1 MPQAPPAQQIPVGSL
16 YGLPGF
22 TETFEQYENINNF
35 STTLARDAQSPF
47 NPPASFQKTDI
58 VKWWEL
64 QTFFTYSAA
73 ATTQGYV
80 WSPYAPYNLFQNF
93 KLKLQGQYSPVEV
106 ESGIDLAFFQF
117 YRPMRGKGQSPMPG
131 GGQAGMLSA
140 NSQWGSAVPAAALYA
155 TTLATYN
162 QPGINP
168 NPLYG
173 PTGATTQHYS
183 MFQPGVGTGP
193 GSALE
198 PCVAAA
204 GTLAGTCPFVLEI
217 PAGIWLDQY
226 WDLAVDGSLLPNA
239 SGVVQPVS
247 AFISPQYM
255 GGGERVIVPQFN
267 YAPIVGANIDQ
278 GPLVLGGSAVEG
290 ATTGSVIL
298 NARRIGVYSSE
309 NPAELP
315 PVYNWQYRRSS
326 KRYPIGAVGKVDI
339 PITEYGQLFSVWVR
353 IVDPTTGVGIPYNT
367 TGASSGL
374 GAQTNQGQYV
384 TKCQLLYGSN
394 LPKFD
399 DDIMTMQNR
408 FVQQHGFLPLNG
420 TIVWD
425 MLASG
430 QDDLLTNNSR
440 VLNTLTNANTHI
452 HLEFASGNLPGASAY
467 AVVGTELL
475 VPVSTQ

>member
-1 MPQAPPAQQIPVGSL
+1 MPQAAPAQQIPVGSL

-35 STTLARDAQSPF
+35 NTTLAATTQSPF

-64 QTFFTYSAA
+64 ETFLTVAVTS
-73 ATTQGYV
+73 TTQGYLI
-80 WSPYAPYNLFQNF
+80 SPYAPWNLFQNF
-93 KLKLQGQYSPVEV
+93 KLKLQGQYSPLEV
-106 ESGIDLAFFQF
+106 ESGIDLAYFQF
-117 YRPMRGKGQSPMPG
+117 YRPMRGKGQQSQNVVAGQFVEGFPSYTG
-131 GGQAGMLSA
+131 GTTYAPLS
-140 NSQWGSAVPAAALYA
+140 VPVGGL
-155 TTLATYN
+155 
-162 QPGINP
+162 NP
-168 NPLYG
+168 NPAYG
-173 PTGATTQHYS
+173 S
-183 MFQPGVGTGP
+183 N
-193 GSALE
+193 GSASGLFGQYQVPIE
-198 PCVAAA
+198 GYGGLGYQTAA
-204 GTLAGTCPFVLEI
+204 GAKTSNIAFTVEL

-247 AFISPQYM
+247 AFVSPQYM

-267 YAPIVGANIDQ
+267 YSAITPATLDQ
-278 GPLVLGGSAVEG
+278 GLIVAGTGGTVGTISGNV
-290 ATTGSVIL
+290 TV

-326 KRYPIGAVGKVDI
+326 KRYPIGAVTKVDI
-339 PITEYGQLFSVWVR
+339 PITEYGQLFSVFVR
-353 IVDPTTGVGIPYNT
+353 LFDPTTSVGIPVDVLGSTSGVPNLT
-367 TGASSGL
+367 TTPTGT
-374 GAQTNQGQYV
+374 QI

-399 DDIMTMQNR
+399 DDMLTMQHR
-408 FVQQHGFLPLNG
+408 FISQHGFPPLNG
-420 TIVWD
+420 TVIWD

-440 VLNTLTNANTHI
+440 VLNTLTNANCHV
-452 HLEFASGNLPGASAY
+452 HLEFNSAPGTSTY
-467 AVVGTELL
+467 AVIGTELL

>member
-22 TETFEQYENINNF
+22 TETFEQYENINGF
-35 STTLARDAQSPF
+35 STTLSSSAQTPF

-64 QTFFTYSAA
+64 ETFFTYSTAS
-73 ATTQGYV
+73 TGQGPN
-80 WSPYAPYNLFQNF
+80 WSPYAPYNIFQNF

-106 ESGIDLAFFQF
+106 ESGIDLAWFQM
-117 YRPMRGKGQSPMPG
+117 YRPMRGKGQSPMPHQG
-131 GGQAGMLSA
+131 GIHAV
-140 NSQWGSAVPAAALYA
+140 NNQWGGASIGTATLYN
-155 TTLATYN
+155 TTVATYT

-173 PTGATTQHYS
+173 AFGSANWQGS
-183 MFQPGVGTGP
+183 MFQPGVATGP
-193 GSALE
+193 GSALQ
-198 PCVAAA
+198 PSIAAA
-204 GTLAGTCPFVLEI
+204 GTLAGTCPFIIEI

-267 YAPIVGANIDQ
+267 YASINAPTIDQ
-278 GPLVLGGSAVEG
+278 GPVVQGTGATVG

-298 NARRIGVYSSE
+298 NCRRIGVYSSE

-326 KRYPIGAVGKVDI
+326 KRFPIGANAKVDI

-353 IVDPTTGVGIPYNT
+353 LVDPTTGVGVAYNT
-367 TGASSGL
+367 TGAASGL
-374 GAQTNQGQYV
+374 AAQTNQGQYV

-399 DDIMTMQNR
+399 DDILTMQNR
-408 FVQQHGFLPLNG
+408 FVQQHGMLPLNG
-420 TIVWD
+420 MIVWD

-452 HLEFASGNLPGASAY
+452 HLEFNSSYLPGASAY
-467 AVVGTELL
+467 AIVGTELL

>member
-1 MPQAPPAQQIPVGSL
+1 MPQAAPAQQIPVGSL

-35 STTLARDAQSPF
+35 ATTLAATAQTPF

-64 QTFFTYSAA
+64 ETYLVL
-73 ATTQGYV
+73 TTTSTTYPYTI
-80 WSPYAPYNLFQNF
+80 SPYAPWNIFQNF
-93 KLKLQGQYSPVEV
+93 KLKLQGQNSPLEV
-106 ESGIDLAFFQF
+106 ESGIDLAFWQMF
-117 YRPMRGKGQSPMPG
+117 RPMRGKGQQSSNTL
-131 GGQAGMLSA
+131 GGQFP
-140 NSQWGSAVPAAALYA
+140 V
-155 TTLATYN
+155 
-162 QPGINP
+162 
-168 NPLYG
+168 
-173 PTGATTQHYS
+173 
-183 MFQPGVGTGP
+183 
-193 GSALE
+193 
-198 PCVAAA
+198 
-204 GTLAGTCPFVLEI
+204 GTLAGSSAVTPGVLTYPTFGLNPNPILTFNGSGTAAPWSQLQASIAQFNQLFYQSTGATGAKTSTIAFNLEM

-247 AFISPQYM
+247 AFVSPQYM

-267 YAPIVGANIDQ
+267 YAPVTPTNMDQ
-278 GPLVLGGSAVEG
+278 GPIVLGTGG
-290 ATTGSVIL
+290 TTGTTSGSVTV

-326 KRYPIGAVGKVDI
+326 KRYPVGAVTKIDI
-339 PITEYGQLFSVWVR
+339 PITEYGQLFSVFVR
-353 IVDPTTGVGIPYNT
+353 LFDPTTG
-367 TGASSGL
+367 TGLPVDILGSTAGLPNASITPTGT
-374 GAQTNQGQYV
+374 QI

-399 DDIMTMQNR
+399 DSVFTMQNR
-408 FVQQHGFLPLNG
+408 FIQQHGFAPLNG
-420 TIVWD
+420 TVVWD

-440 VLNTLTNANTHI
+440 VLNTLTNANCHV
-452 HLEFASGNLPGASAY
+452 HLEFNSAPGANTY
-467 AVVGTELL
+467 AVIGTELL

>member
-1 MPQAPPAQQIPVGSL
+1 MPQAAPAQQIPVGSL

-35 STTLARDAQSPF
+35 NTTLASTTQSPF

-64 QTFFTYSAA
+64 ETFLTVAVTS
-73 ATTQGYV
+73 TTQGYLI
-80 WSPYAPYNLFQNF
+80 SPYAPWNLFQNF
-93 KLKLQGQYSPVEV
+93 KLKLQGQYSPLEV
-106 ESGIDLAFFQF
+106 ESGIDLAYFQF
-117 YRPMRGKGQSPMPG
+117 YRPMRGKGQQAQNVVAGQFVEGFPSSTG
-131 GGQAGMLSA
+131 GTTYAPLP
-140 NSQWGSAVPAAALYA
+140 VPVGGL
-155 TTLATYN
+155 
-162 QPGINP
+162 NP
-168 NPLYG
+168 NPAYG
-173 PTGATTQHYS
+173 S
-183 MFQPGVGTGP
+183 N
-193 GSALE
+193 GSASGLFGQYQVPIE
-198 PCVAAA
+198 GYGGLGYQTAA
-204 GTLAGTCPFVLEI
+204 GAKTSNIAFTVEL

-247 AFISPQYM
+247 AFVSPQYM

-267 YAPIVGANIDQ
+267 YSAITPATLDQ
-278 GPLVLGGSAVEG
+278 GLIVAGTGGTVGTISGNV
-290 ATTGSVIL
+290 TV

-326 KRYPIGAVGKVDI
+326 KRYPIGAVTKVDI
-339 PITEYGQLFSVWVR
+339 PITEYGQLFSVFVR
-353 IVDPTTGVGIPYNT
+353 LFDPTTGVGIPVDVLGSTSGVPNLT
-367 TGASSGL
+367 TTPTGT
-374 GAQTNQGQYV
+374 QI

-399 DDIMTMQNR
+399 DDMLTMQHR
-408 FVQQHGFLPLNG
+408 FINQHGFPPLNG
-420 TIVWD
+420 TVIWD

-440 VLNTLTNANTHI
+440 VLNTLTNANCHV
-452 HLEFASGNLPGASAY
+452 HLEFNSAPGTGTY
-467 AVVGTELL
+467 AVIGTELL

>member
-1 MPQAPPAQQIPVGSL
+1 MPQAAPAQQIPVGSL

-35 STTLARDAQSPF
+35 STTLSATAQSPF

-58 VKWWEL
+58 VKWWEME
-64 QTFFTYSAA
+64 TYFTYATTS
-73 ATTQGYV
+73 TTQGYLI
-80 WSPYAPYNLFQNF
+80 SPYAPWNLIQNF
-93 KLKLQGQYSPVEV
+93 KLKLQGQYSPLEV
-106 ESGIDLAFFQF
+106 ESGIDLWFWQAM
-117 YRPMRGKGQSPMPG
+117 RPMRGKGQQSG
-131 GGQAGMLSA
+131 NTLAGQFPAGIPWS
-140 NSQWGSAVPAAALYA
+140 SGSTTVA
-155 TTLATYN
+155 TTTVPLI
-162 QPGINP
+162 GLNP

-173 PTGATTQHYS
+173 ANGS
-183 MFQPGVGTGP
+183 GSGP
-193 GSALE
+193 NAQYQGNIASNGMKYQT
-198 PCVAAA
+198 AA
-204 GTLAGTCPFVLEI
+204 GASGTVNVAFNLEL

-247 AFISPQYM
+247 AFVSPQYM

-267 YAPIVGANIDQ
+267 FSPVTPTSMDQ
-278 GPLVLGGSAVEG
+278 GPITIGTGGTLGTTSGS
-290 ATTGSVIL
+290 TIISC
-298 NARRIGVYSSE
+298 RRVGVYSSE

-315 PVYNWQYRRSS
+315 PVYNWQYRRAS
-326 KRYPIGAVGKVDI
+326 KRYPVGAVTKVDI
-339 PITEYGQLFSVWVR
+339 PITEYGQLFSVFVR
-353 IVDPTTGVGIPYNT
+353 LFDPALNGGTVGGPVEILGSTSGVPNSSATPTGTQI
-367 TGASSGL
+367 
-374 GAQTNQGQYV
+374 

-399 DDIMTMQNR
+399 DSVFTMQNR
-408 FVQQHGFLPLNG
+408 FIQQHGFPPLNG
-420 TIVWD
+420 TVVWD

-440 VLNTLTNANTHI
+440 VLNTLTNANCHV
-452 HLEFASGNLPGASAY
+452 HLEFNTALGSSAY

>member
-1 MPQAPPAQQIPVGSL
+1 MPQAGPPQQIPVGSL

-58 VKWWEL
+58 VKWWEMEM
-64 QTFFTYSAA
+64 FFTYSAA
-73 ATTQGYV
+73 ATTDGYT
-80 WSPYAPYNLFQNF
+80 WSPYAPFNLLQNF
-93 KLKLQGQYSPVEV
+93 KLKLQGQYSPLEV
-106 ESGIDLAFFQF
+106 ESGIDLAFWQMM
-117 YRPMRGKGQSPMPG
+117 RPMRGKGQQSI
-131 GGQAGMLSA
+131 QTLAGALAQSQ
-140 NSQWGSAVPAAALYA
+140 QWGAAVPAAVLYS
-155 TTLATYN
+155 TTVPTYT

-173 PTGATTQHYS
+173 PSGSSNGQFS
-183 MFQPGVGTGP
+183 MFQPLVGSGP

-198 PCVAAA
+198 PAVGAA
-204 GTLAGTCPFVLEI
+204 GTLAGTCPFVLEL

-247 AFISPQYM
+247 AFVSPQYM

-267 YAPIVGANIDQ
+267 FSPIVGATMDQ
-278 GPLVLGGSAVEG
+278 GPLVAINGAVEG
-290 ATTGSVIL
+290 ATTGSVIT
-298 NARRIGVYSSE
+298 NCRRVGVYSSE

-326 KRYPIGAVGKVDI
+326 KRFPLGAQSKIDI
-339 PITEYGQLFSVWVR
+339 PITEYGQLFSVFVR
-353 IVDPTTGVGIPYNT
+353 IIDPTTNTYGPPYNT
-367 TGASSGL
+367 TGASTGV
-374 GAQTNQGQYV
+374 ANQTNQGQYV

-399 DDIMTMQNR
+399 DDIVTMQQR
-408 FVQQHGFLPLNG
+408 FIYQHGFPPLNG
-420 TIVWD
+420 MIVWD

-452 HLEFASGNLPGASAY
+452 HLEFISADAPGASAY

>member
-1 MPQAPPAQQIPVGSL
+1 MPQAGPPQQIPVGSL

-35 STTLARDAQSPF
+35 STTLAATAQSPF

-58 VKWWEL
+58 IKWWEMEIL
-64 QTFFTYSAA
+64 AVLATTS
-73 ATTQGYV
+73 TTQGYLI
-80 WSPYAPYNLFQNF
+80 SPYAPANLLQNF
-93 KLKLQGQYSPVEV
+93 KLKLQGQYSPLEV
-106 ESGIDLAFFQF
+106 ESGIDLWFWQMF
-117 YRPMRGKGQSPMPG
+117 RPMRGKGQQTGNSL
-131 GGQAGMLSA
+131 GGQWPVG
-140 NSQWGSAVPAAALYA
+140 AVVSGA
-155 TTLATYN
+155 TGDTAFTPL
-162 QPGINP
+162 PVPVGGLNP
-168 NPLYG
+168 NPIYG
-173 PTGATTQHYS
+173 ANGS
-183 MFQPGVGTGP
+183 GSGTFSQWAP
-193 GSALE
+193 SIPLLNQLKYQT
-198 PCVAAA
+198 AA
-204 GTLAGTCPFVLEI
+204 GAATSTIQFLLEL

-247 AFISPQYM
+247 AFVSPQYM

-267 YAPIVGANIDQ
+267 FAPVTPTNMDQ
-278 GPLVLGGSAVEG
+278 GPIVLGTGG
-290 ATTGSVIL
+290 TTGTTSGSVVV
-298 NARRIGVYSSE
+298 NCRRVGVYSSE

-326 KRYPIGAVGKVDI
+326 KRYPIGAVTKVDI
-339 PITEYGQLFSVWVR
+339 PITEYGQLFSTFVR
-353 IVDPTTGVGIPYNT
+353 LFDPTTGTGIPVDIYGST
-367 TGASSGL
+367 TGLPNASNTPTGT
-374 GAQTNQGQYV
+374 QI

-399 DDIMTMQNR
+399 DDVFTMQQR
-408 FVQQHGFLPLNG
+408 FIAQHGFAPLNG
-420 TIVWD
+420 TVVWD

-452 HLEFASGNLPGASAY
+452 HLEFNSAPGASTY

>member
-35 STTLARDAQSPF
+35 TTTLAATTQSPF
-47 NPPASFQKTDI
+47 NPPGSFQKTDI

-64 QTFFTYSAA
+64 ETYLTIAA
-73 ATTQGYV
+73 TSTTQGYLI
-80 WSPYAPYNLFQNF
+80 SPYAPWNLFQNF
-93 KLKLQGQYSPVEV
+93 KLKLQGQYSPIEV
-106 ESGIDLAFFQF
+106 ESGIDAAFFQM
-117 YRPMRGKGQSPMPG
+117 YRPMRGKGQQGQNSLAGQYSIGTPWSSG
-131 GGQAGMLSA
+131 GTTVAPA
-140 NSQWGSAVPAAALYA
+140 AVPMTGL
-155 TTLATYN
+155 
-162 QPGINP
+162 NP

-173 PTGATTQHYS
+173 AN
-183 MFQPGVGTGP
+183 
-193 GSALE
+193 GSASGQFAPFQYPIGNLGLGYQT
-198 PCVAAA
+198 AAA
-204 GTLAGTCPFVLEI
+204 AKTSNVAFTLEV

-267 YAPIVGANIDQ
+267 YAAVNPVTLDQ
-278 GPLVLGGSAVEG
+278 GLVVAGTGGTIGTVS
-290 ATTGSVIL
+290 GSVTI

-326 KRYPIGAVGKVDI
+326 KRYPVGAVTKVDI
-339 PITEYGQLFSVWVR
+339 PITEYGQLFSVFVR
-353 IVDPTTGVGIPYNT
+353 LFDATTGVGLPVDILGSTSGIPNIT
-367 TGASSGL
+367 TTPTGT
-374 GAQTNQGQYV
+374 QI

-399 DDIMTMQNR
+399 DDMFTMQNR
-408 FVQQHGFLPLNG
+408 FIQQHGFPPLNG
-420 TIVWD
+420 TVVWD

-452 HLEFASGNLPGASAY
+452 HLEFNSAPGTGTY

>member
-1 MPQAPPAQQIPVGSL
+1 MPQAGPAQQIPVGSL

-35 STTLARDAQSPF
+35 STTLSGTAQTPF

-64 QTFFTYSAA
+64 ETYFTSAY
-73 ATTQGYV
+73 TSVTQPIAI
-80 WSPYAPYNLFQNF
+80 SPYAPWNLLQNF
-93 KLKLQGQYSPVEV
+93 KLKLQGQYSPLEV
-106 ESGIDLAFFQF
+106 ESGVDLAFFQL
-117 YRPMRGKGQSPMPG
+117 YRPMRGKGQQSV
-131 GGQAGMLSA
+131 
-140 NSQWGSAVPAAALYA
+140 N
-155 TTLATYN
+155 TLAGQYTVG
-162 QPGINP
+162 QPMSSATALAYKAQAVVGYNP
-168 NPLYG
+168 NPQ
-173 PTGATTQHYS
+173 A
-183 MFQPGVGTGP
+183 GVN
-193 GSALE
+193 GSAAAVNAFLS
-198 PCVAAA
+198 PNIAQNGLGYQTAA
-204 GTLAGTCPFVLEI
+204 GAQASQVIAFNLEL

-247 AFISPQYM
+247 AFVSPQYM

-267 YAPIVGANIDQ
+267 FSPVISTNLDQ
-278 GPLVLGGSAVEG
+278 GPLSAG
-290 ATTGSVIL
+290 TGSGASTGVSGSTII
-298 NARRIGVYSSE
+298 NARRVGVYSSE

-326 KRYPIGAVGKVDI
+326 KRYPIGAVTKVDI
-339 PITEYGQLFSVWVR
+339 PITEYGQLFSVFVR
-353 IVDPTTGVGIPYNT
+353 LFDPTTGNGLPVDIYGCTSGIPNSSAT
-367 TGASSGL
+367 PTGT
-374 GAQTNQGQYV
+374 QI

-399 DDIMTMQNR
+399 DSVFTMQNR
-408 FVQQHGFLPLNG
+408 FMQQHGFAPLNG
-420 TIVWD
+420 TVVWD

-440 VLNTLTNANTHI
+440 ILNTLTNANCHV
-452 HLEFASGNLPGASAY
+452 HLEFNSAPGASTY
-467 AVVGTELL
+467 AVIGTELL